1 MHIAKITSK
10 GQTTIPVSIR
20 KAAQLEN
27 GDSVLFELKE
37 DYVILKKIRLPE
49 DDYLKSISATLQ
61 EWDSP
66 EDEEAWSEL

>member
-49 DDYLKSISATLQ
+49 DDYLKSISATLH
-61 EWDSP
+61 EWHSP

>member
-49 DDYLKSISATLQ
+49 DDYLQSISATLQ